1 VITYVLRRL
10 LAAVPVLLG
19 VSLVVFSML
28 HFLPGDPVLLMM
40 SETGGSGAKMT
51 EMSQETYD
59 RIRHELG
66 LDRPLPIQFG
76 LFLWRAVHG
85 DLGRSFRGNQ
95 RVATLIGESFPYTVR
110 LTLVGLG
117 LAIPIGV
124 ALGTLAAVRPGSAL
138 DSGTMAA
145 ALFAVSM
152 PSFWFGI
159 MLLLVFA
166 LHLGL
171 LPAVGHGSPG
181 AIVLPALTL
190 GLSSAAIIAAL
201 VRSSLREVLAMEF
214 VATARAKGMA
224 APAVVLK
231 HALRNALIP
240 VATIVGLQFG
250 ALLGGAVVVET
261 VFARPGLGLMLVN
274 GIKDKDFPVVQAG
287 ILVAAASYVLAN
299 LLVDL
304 SYGWLDPRIRL
315 DWKAT

>member
-1 VITYVLRRL
+1 VMAYVARRL
-10 LAAVPVLLG
+10 VAAVPVLLG
-19 VSLVVFSML
+19 VSLLVFSML

-40 SETGGSGAKMT
+40 AESGGSGAKGVT
-51 EMSQETYD
+51 SQDTYESV
-59 RIRHELG
+59 RHELG
-66 LDRPLPIQFG
+66 LDRPLPVQFG
-76 LFLWRAVHG
+76 LFLWRALHG

-95 RVATLIGESFPYTVR
+95 RVASLIGESFPYTVR

-117 LAIPIGV
+117 LAIPIGI
-124 ALGTLAAVRPGSAL
+124 ALGTLAAVRPGSYL
-138 DSGTMAA
+138 DNATMVA

-166 LHLGL
+166 LHLDIF
-171 LPAVGHGSPG
+171 PAVGYGAVR

-190 GLSSAAIIAAL
+190 GLGSAAIIAAL

-214 VATARAKGMA
+214 VATARAKGLPA
-224 APAVVLK
+224 RAVVLK

-240 VATIVGLQFG
+240 VATVVGLQFG

-287 ILVAAASYVLAN
+287 ILVAAAAYVLAN
-299 LLVDL
+299 LMVDL

-315 DWKAT
+315 DRKAS